1 MHDEWRSLLY
11 SHFLAFTNVYSTL
24 VRGYAQAG
32 IPSLET
38 ATADVNQLHISMK
51 LWLMLVQ
58 SLSPLAVGGE
68 TQMFTVW
75 NELWSAQESLLNVL
89 EMEAQAGLSTV
100 SGSGS
105 RCDVMRIP

>member
-1 MHDEWRSLLY
+1 MLY
-11 SHFLAFTNVYSTL
+11 HNFLSFTNAYSTL
-24 VRGYAQAG
+24 VRGYVQSG

-58 SLSPLAVGGE
+58 SLSPLAVDGE
-68 TQMFTVW
+68 RQIFTVW

-89 EMEAQAGLSTV
+89 EMEAQAGLYTV
-100 SGSGS
+100 SRSGS
-105 RCDVMRIP
+105 S